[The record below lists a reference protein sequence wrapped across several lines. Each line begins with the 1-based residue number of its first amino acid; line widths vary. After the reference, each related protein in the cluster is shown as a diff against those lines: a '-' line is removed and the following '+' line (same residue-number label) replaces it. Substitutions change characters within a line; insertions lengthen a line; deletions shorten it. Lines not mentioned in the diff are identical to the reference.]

1 MTGRARTL
9 LSRSGY
15 RVVGSGGVRHLR
27 SYRLHRA
34 RPVPD
39 AVRITGGGPDGPF
52 NIPLE
57 KVTTPVEFSYAADG
71 WHPYRATLEEY
82 VRDRALPYEQSTLAR
97 YYGTYRPS
105 NVQQALLDHIT
116 EPVEPLASWPPLL
129 YLFKHIWALHPARV
143 RAILAS
149 SDRQKGGRQQFGPQD
164 RSFGETQVA
173 RLLAVYDSVRT
184 TGYRPHDYPGEPAMG
199 YFLVRGDDYRFVAF
213 YGNHRLPALRL
224 LDIDEVVAMTDRA
237 HPPVVEEADLERLAR
252 EQDHPLSPEVLRLVF
267 DALFTETGTAKA
279 TRLGLL

>member
-1 MTGRARTL
+1 MTGRARAL
-9 LSRSGY
+9 LSRTGY

-34 RPVPD
+34 RPIPGS
-39 AVRITGGGPDGPF
+39 VRLTTRAPDGPF

-57 KVTTPVEFSYAADG
+57 KVTTPVAFSYAADG
-71 WHPYRATLEEY
+71 WHPYRATLEQY
-82 VRDRALPYEQSTLAR
+82 VADRTLPYERSTLAR
-97 YYGTYRPS
+97 YYETYRPN

-129 YLFKHIWALHPARV
+129 YLFKHVWALHPARV
-143 RAILAS
+143 RAILA
-149 SDRQKGGRQQFGPQD
+149 DPTRQKGGRQQFGPQD
-164 RSFGETQVA
+164 HRFGETQVA

-184 TGYRPHDYPGEPAMG
+184 KGYRPHDYPSEPLMG

-224 LDIDEVVAMTDRA
+224 LGVHEVVAVTDRT
-237 HPPVVEEADLERLAR
+237 HPPVVEEAGLERLAR
-252 EQDHPLSPEVLRLVF
+252 EQDHPLSVEALQLVF

-279 TRLGLL
+279 TRLRLL